1 MRPEFKSALF
11 SKREE
16 GVAYSPL
23 EIYLREL
30 VQQEI
35 KRYFDMQF
43 QEEMERAIVERRKE
57 YERERDSPEEIEKRR
72 EHEERVEARIAR
84 RASSKQD

>member
-1 MRPEFKSALF
+1 M
-11 SKREE
+11 EE